1 MQEDKFLLRVLA
13 KFPNVEK
20 TKVRFS
26 TVAVNDL
33 PFLKLCRLLAENG
46 RGIEIDA
53 ETQYA
58 VVAIAASPTSL
69 NEGVAAILLKNKI
82 LYLYIAAYAKEGLI
96 KQHSTEKIIQR
107 LTELVR

>member
-1 MQEDKFLLRVLA
+1 MQEDTFLLSVLA

-33 PFLKLCRLLAENG
+33 PFLKLCLLAENG
-46 RGIEIDA
+46 RVIEIDA

-58 VVAIAASPTSL
+58 VVAIAASTTSL

-82 LYLYIAAYAKEGLI
+82 LYIAAYAKEGLI

>member
-1 MQEDKFLLRVLA
+1 MQEDKFLLSVLA

-26 TVAVNDL
+26 TAAVNDL
-33 PFLKLCRLLAENG
+33 PFLKICRLLAENG
-46 RGIEIDA
+46 RVIEIDA

-82 LYLYIAAYAKEGLI
+82 LYIAAYAKEGLI

>member
-1 MQEDKFLLRVLA
+1 MQEDTFLLSVLA

-46 RGIEIDA
+46 RVIEA

-58 VVAIAASPTSL
+58 VVAIAASTTSL

-82 LYLYIAAYAKEGLI
+82 LYIAAYAKEGLI

>member
-1 MQEDKFLLRVLA
+1 MQEDTFLLSVLT

-33 PFLKLCRLLAENG
+33 SFLKLCRLFAENG
-46 RGIEIDA
+46 RIIETD
-53 ETQYA
+53 ETAQYA
-58 VVAIAASPTSL
+58 AVAIAAPPTSL

-82 LYLYIAAYAKEGLI
+82 LYIAAYAKEGLI
-96 KQHSTEKIIQR
+96 KQRSAEKIIQR

>member
-1 MQEDKFLLRVLA
+1 MQEDTFLLSVLA

-46 RGIEIDA
+46 RVIDA

-82 LYLYIAAYAKEGLI
+82 LYIASYAKEGLI

>member
-1 MQEDKFLLRVLA
+1 M
-13 KFPNVEK
+13 
-20 TKVRFS
+20 
-26 TVAVNDL
+26 
-33 PFLKLCRLLAENG
+33 KLCRLLAENG
-46 RGIEIDA
+46 RVIEIDA

-82 LYLYIAAYAKEGLI
+82 LYIASYAKEDLI

-107 LTELVR
+107 LTELIR

>member
-1 MQEDKFLLRVLA
+1 MQEDKFLLSVLA

-33 PFLKLCRLLAENG
+33 PFLKLCRFLAENG
-46 RGIEIDA
+46 RVIEIDA
-53 ETQYA
+53 ETQLA
-58 VVAIAASPTSL
+58 VVAIAASLTGL

-82 LYLYIAAYAKEGLI
+82 L
-96 KQHSTEKIIQR
+96 
-107 LTELVR
+107 

>member
-1 MQEDKFLLRVLA
+1 MQEDTFLLSVLA

-26 TVAVNDL
+26 TVAVTDL

-46 RGIEIDA
+46 RVIEIDA

-82 LYLYIAAYAKEGLI
+82 LYIASYAKEGLI
-96 KQHSTEKIIQR
+96 KQRSTEKIIQR